1 MPTVSSKKFPLT
13 VTTEPAFTVVFE
25 TDKVCPCA
33 PLMVA
38 ADESGM
44 EETVIATTSANN
56 FFMAKL

>member
-1 MPTVSSKKFPLT
+1 
-13 VTTEPAFTVVFE
+13 VVFE

-56 FFMAKL
+56 FFMTKL

>member
-1 MPTVSSKKFPLT
+1 VPLI
-13 VTTEPAFTVVFE
+13 
-25 TDKVCPCA
+25 
-33 PLMVA
+33 VA

>member
-1 MPTVSSKKFPLT
+1 
-13 VTTEPAFTVVFE
+13 
-25 TDKVCPCA
+25 
-33 PLMVA
+33 MVA